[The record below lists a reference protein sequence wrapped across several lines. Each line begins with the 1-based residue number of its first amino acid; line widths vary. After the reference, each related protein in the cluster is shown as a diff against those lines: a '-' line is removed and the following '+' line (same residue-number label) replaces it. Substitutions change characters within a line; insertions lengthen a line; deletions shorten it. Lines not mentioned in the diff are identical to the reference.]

1 MLVELQQT
9 PLPGVGVR
17 YDFCTSDGR
26 QVGLVAHRDGSAELL
41 VYAKGDVDAVSESVV
56 LRAEE
61 RQALADLLAVPPGER
76 DAEARTHHR
85 VWQLTEDKP

>member
-1 MLVELQQT
+1 MQQT

-17 YDFCTSDGR
+17 YDFCTTAGR
-26 QVGLVAHRDGSAELL
+26 QVGLVAHRDGTAELL
-41 VYAKGDVDAVSESVV
+41 VYAEDDVDAVSESVV
-56 LRAEE
+56 LRPDE

-85 VWQLTEDKP
+85 VWQLTEDTP